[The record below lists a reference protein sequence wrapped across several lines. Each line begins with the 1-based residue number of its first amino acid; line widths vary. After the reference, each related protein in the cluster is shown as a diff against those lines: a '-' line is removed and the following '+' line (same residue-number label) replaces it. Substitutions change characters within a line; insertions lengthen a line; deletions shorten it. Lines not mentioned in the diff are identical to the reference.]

1 MLRHRLMEIDN
12 HILGLTMEFE
22 RQNMIV
28 TQWEMDKA
36 KNKSDRLHE
45 KGRKRRAKKK
55 QPKIYLDPS
64 GGDDG
69 EPEEGLD
76 REDEE
81 SGFEDNE
88 GASNSAEEDAELEE
102 EEEEDG
108 GVSHLLYNNSED
120 SDPDASEDEDEE
132 PEEVKGAWEE
142 LIIIQRE
149 QQRYN
154 DIKQDIAEELE
165 GLREELIIIQREQQ
179 RYNDIKQDI

>member
-1 MLRHRLMEIDN
+1 MGEIDN

-45 KGRKRRAKKK
+45 KRRKKRAKKK

-64 GGDDG
+64 GGDC
-69 EPEEGLD
+69 EPEESID

-88 GASNSAEEDAELEE
+88 GASNSAEEYGEGDDLDEE
-102 EEEEDG
+102 G
-108 GVSHLLYNNSED
+108 IPHLLYNNSDD
-120 SDPDASEDEDEE
+120 SDP
-132 PEEVKGAWEE
+132 
-142 LIIIQRE
+142 
-149 QQRYN
+149 
-154 DIKQDIAEELE
+154 
-165 GLREELIIIQREQQ
+165 
-179 RYNDIKQDI
+179 